1 MAIKI
6 YNTLTRKSEQLIPI
20 EPEKVRIYIC
30 GPTVYD
36 YFHIGNARPFI
47 LFDIFRRYLK
57 YRGFEVQ
64 FVTNLTDI
72 DDKIIKKANEEK
84 ISTAEVAE
92 KYIKAFF
99 DDTKKLGIRE
109 ADKYPKAT
117 ENIPEIIQLI
127 EKLIENGLA
136 YQINGDVFY
145 SVTKFRGYGKLS
157 GKNIEQLESGA
168 RVEVDSRKNDPLDFA
183 LWKAAKPGEPFWES
197 PWGKGRPGWHIE
209 CSVMSM
215 KYLGESFDIHAGGVD
230 LVFPHHENEI
240 AQSEGATGKPFVKYW
255 MHNGFLNI
263 EGEKMSKSLGNFFT
277 AREIM
282 EKYHPAVIRMFF
294 LLKHYRSPINFSEE
308 RILEAQSALE
318 RIVTTL
324 ENIDLLIK
332 EQESEIEDGA
342 PSLAE
347 SINELKQ
354 EFVNEMDDDF
364 NTAGAMSK
372 IFDLVKEANLILTK
386 NQIPPEDI
394 LSLIKIKEAIE
405 EFNGFLEILFYRETR
420 KSLGKDDALIK
431 ILIDVRN
438 KLRSEKQWAL
448 ADYIRDELDS
458 AGFELKDHPQK
469 TTWRIKL
476 TQ

>member
-6 YNTLTRKSEQLIPI
+6 YNTQTRAKEALIPI
-20 EPEKVRIYIC
+20 EPGKIRMYMC

-57 YRGFEVQ
+57 YRGFDVK
-64 FVTNLTDI
+64 FVTNLTDV
-72 DDKIIKKANEEK
+72 DDKIIKKANEEHV
-84 ISTAEVAE
+84 STDVVAE
-92 KYIKAFF
+92 KYSTAFF
-99 DDTKKLGIRE
+99 KDTKRLGILE
-109 ADKYPKAT
+109 ADAYPKAT
-117 ENIPEIIQLI
+117 QNISAIIELI
-127 EKLIENGLA
+127 EKLVKNKVA
-136 YQINGDVFY
+136 YPVDGDVFY
-145 SVTKFRGYGKLS
+145 SVTKFPGYGKLS
-157 GKNIEQLESGA
+157 GKNIDELESGA
-168 RVEVDSRKNDPLDFA
+168 RVEVDPRKKNPLDFA
-183 LWKAAKPGEPFWES
+183 LWKAAKPGEPYWDS

-215 KYLGESFDIHAGGVD
+215 KHLGESFDIHAGGVD

-308 RILEAQSALE
+308 RILEAQNALE
-318 RIVTTL
+318 RIITTL
-324 ENIDLLIK
+324 ENIDSDLAEHQVASKDDSPSLS
-332 EQESEIEDGA
+332 QSIED
-342 PSLAE
+342 
-347 SINELKQ
+347 LKQ

-372 IFDLVKEANLILTK
+372 IFDLVKEANLILSN
-386 NQIPPEDI
+386 NQIPSDDL
-394 LSLIKIKEAIE
+394 LSLVRIKEAIQ
-405 EFNGFLEILFYRETR
+405 EFDSFLGILYFKETR
-420 KSLGKDDALIK
+420 EASIKEDALIN
-431 ILIDVRN
+431 ILID
-438 KLRSEKQWAL
+438 LRSQLRMEKLWKL
-448 ADYIRDELDS
+448 ADYVRDELDKV
-458 AGFELKDHPQK
+458 GIELKDHPSR
-469 TTWRIKL
+469 TTWSKKVS
-476 TQ
+476 

>member
-6 YNTLTRKSEQLIPI
+6 YNTLTRQKEILEPI
-20 EPEKVRIYIC
+20 EPGKVSIYMC

-57 YRGFEVQ
+57 YRGFEVK

-72 DDKIIKKANEEK
+72 DDKIIKKANEENV
-84 ISTAEVAE
+84 STDVVAE
-92 KYIKAFF
+92 KYSTAFF
-99 DDTKKLGIRE
+99 KDTKRLGIQE
-109 ADKYPKAT
+109 ADVYPKAT
-117 ENIPEIIQLI
+117 ENISAIIQLI
-127 EKLIENGLA
+127 EKLVQNGVA
-136 YQINGDVFY
+136 YSVDGDVFY
-145 SVTKFRGYGKLS
+145 SVTKFPGYGKLS
-157 GKNIEQLESGA
+157 GKNIDELESGA
-168 RVEVDSRKNDPLDFA
+168 RVEVDQRKENPLDFA
-183 LWKAAKPGEPFWES
+183 LWKAAKPGEPYWES

-215 KYLGESFDIHAGGVD
+215 KHLGESFDIHTGGVD

-308 RILEAQSALE
+308 RILETQSALE
-318 RIVTTL
+318 RIITTL
-324 ENIDLLIK
+324 ENIDSVLAEHKAEDNDNSPSLS
-332 EQESEIEDGA
+332 ESIED
-342 PSLAE
+342 
-347 SINELKQ
+347 LKK
-354 EFVNEMDDDF
+354 EFIKEMDDDF

-372 IFDLVKEANLILTK
+372 IFDLIKEANLILNK
-386 NQIPPEDI
+386 KQIPEHDI
-394 LSLIKIKEAIE
+394 LSLKRIKQVIQEFDSFLGILYFKEAA
-405 EFNGFLEILFYRETR
+405 EFSINE
-420 KSLGKDDALIK
+420 DALIN
-431 ILIDVRN
+431 ILIDVRS
-438 KLRSEKQWAL
+438 KLRAEKQWSL
-448 ADYIRDELDS
+448 ADLIRDKLDEV
-458 AGFELKDHPQK
+458 GIELKDQPQK
-469 TTWRIKL
+469 TTWTRKVS
-476 TQ
+476 